1 MRQSLQN
8 LANGKKGKQKMEN
21 NTLKEAMQKARQRHA
36 ELEAQDELEQ
46 YDNYET
52 TIERLEA
59 RGFIDGLQ
67 DGIVAGYE
75 YAIYLLQNEGFI
87 EHGHILRAQRSSID
101 RQLDSGNE

>member
-1 MRQSLQN
+1 MKTKENWLQ
-8 LANGKKGKQKMEN
+8 LANE
-21 NTLKEAMQKARQRHA
+21 KAIQRHA
-36 ELEAQDELEQ
+36 DLERQDELEQ

-67 DGIVAGYE
+67 EGIMAGFD

-87 EHGHILRAQRSSID
+87 EHAHILRAQRSEIESS
-101 RQLDSGNE
+101 LTGTE